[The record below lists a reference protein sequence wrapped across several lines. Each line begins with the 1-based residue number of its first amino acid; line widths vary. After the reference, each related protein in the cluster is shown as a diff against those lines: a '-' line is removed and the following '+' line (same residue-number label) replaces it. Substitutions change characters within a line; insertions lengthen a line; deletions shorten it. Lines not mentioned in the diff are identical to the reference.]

1 MAVSPEALD
10 VLRRLKER
18 KNVLVS
24 APPAC
29 GKTRLIQEVAD
40 AFANPASFITPPAAT
55 MSTAT
60 RVAIPARIPTGQ
72 GGNMTD
78 YPSADR
84 PARHVERI
92 AFSANTKARD
102 FTSAFV
108 PAVAAAGF
116 RVASGVLVR
125 ANAAALGGSA
135 ALLIIDEM
143 NRGPAVQLFG
153 DAIVAI
159 EADKRLDVN
168 DKPGLM
174 SWPMQILTDAGISK
188 GVYLSN
194 HLYILAAMN
203 QADVSVEP
211 MDLAFLRRFEPY
223 RLVPDEKYPRALLA
237 ASGPDVA
244 LPEIPSGPGDVVEA
258 ALRAWSHVNVQ
269 ISLGRGEDYRI
280 GHGVFLSDPTAP
292 KSVDEALARA
302 VVWWKQIVSH
312 VREAFYSDLI
322 GMGIAL
328 RAGND
333 PAGYRILDTPYGLDQ
348 KQHLVEPKE
357 GPTTIYATLKTVAGA

>member
-1 MAVSPEALD
+1 MAISSQALD
-10 VLRRLKER
+10 VLRRLKEC

-40 AFANPASFITPPAAT
+40 AFANPAAFITPPAAT
-55 MSTAT
+55 LSTAT
-60 RVAIPARIPTGQ
+60 RVPIPARIPTGQ
-72 GGNMTD
+72 GGNTTD
-78 YPSADR
+78 YPSATR
-84 PARHVERI
+84 YQRHVERI

-108 PAVAAAGF
+108 PSVNGSGF
-116 RVASGVLVR
+116 RVASGVLVK
-125 ANAAALGGSA
+125 ANSAALGGKA
-135 ALLIIDEM
+135 ALLVIDEM

-168 DKPGLM
+168 DALGTM
-174 SWPMQILTDAGISK
+174 SWPMQILTEAGATE
-188 GVYLSN
+188 GVYLSS

-223 RLVPDEKYPRALLA
+223 RLMPDATYPRTLLGA
-237 ASGPDVA
+237 AGPTAV
-244 LPEIPSGPGDVVEA
+244 LPDLPATPGDVVEA
-258 ALRAWSHVNVQ
+258 VVRAWEYANSK
-269 ISLGRGEDYRI
+269 IALGRGEDFQI
-280 GHGVFLSDPTAP
+280 GHGVFLSDPTPPTTVA
-292 KSVDEALARA
+292 DALGRA
-302 VVWWKQIVSH
+302 VTWWKQIVAH

-328 RAGND
+328 RAGDN
-333 PAGYRILDTPYGLDQ
+333 PAGYRIMDTPYGLDQ
-348 KQHLVEPKE
+348 RQHLIEPPE
-357 GPTTIYATLKTVAGA
+357 GPNSIYATLKIVASV